1 MNIFTKSYHWVV
13 KKGGMFGFLLLIF
26 IALTAIFNLLGL
38 IVQGPMGLTPTIV
51 SLFTTLFVWIGLNQN
66 N

>member
-1 MNIFTKSYHWVV
+1 
-13 KKGGMFGFLLLIF
+13 MFGFLLLIF